1 MFHSLQATCYPYT
14 LTLLLAVCPGLEFII
29 RGAELPTRALWR
41 SAYTAARSVPVSRLR
56 STCQPK
62 VSTASSISLYPAGL
76 TTI

>member
-41 SAYTAARSVPVSRLR
+41 AQRKP
-56 STCQPK
+56 QGWG
-62 VSTASSISLYPAGL
+62 I
-76 TTI
+76 